1 MALQKFQVYADKP
14 ALLSCNQTMKLYNLT
29 VALASDSGKGLNSQ
43 LEVVYAVFPNIY
55 LSCF

>member
-14 ALLSCNQTMKLYNLT
+14 ALLSCNQTMKLYDLT
-29 VALASDSGKGLNSQ
+29 VDLGHWNRKWLNSQ

-55 LSCF
+55 LSGF